1 MTTFLQNVL
10 GFSDPGWA
18 SSNPQRK
25 RDATVAEALVEAARR
40 AETELADEPE
50 ALAAVHFTIGTTY
63 RVQSKFPEAEPH
75 LRKALE
81 IRRRVLGD
89 KHPETGQSMVALAE
103 WCVLGSANSPEAE
116 SLFRE
121 AIPIFRAAHDAKW
134 LAIAL
139 NDYGVLQSGK
149 GDNAAAEALL
159 REGLDVSAGLK
170 GPDRALRALMY
181 SVLGSARRDQGD
193 LIQAVEFLQQSIEE
207 FRALPGEPRSEL
219 AFALYNLGS
228 IRVLQG

>member
-50 ALAAVHFTIGTTY
+50 ALAAVHFTIGNTG
-63 RVQSKFPEAEPH
+63 SNAEPPEAEPH
-75 LRKALE
+75 LRAALE

-103 WCVLGSANSPEAE
+103 WCVLGSANNPEAE

-139 NDYGVLQSGK
+139 ND
-149 GDNAAAEALL
+149 
-159 REGLDVSAGLK
+159 SAITS
-170 GPDRALRALMY
+170 RATR
-181 SVLGSARRDQGD
+181 SRPPRRNFCVKD
-193 LIQAVEFLQQSIEE
+193 
-207 FRALPGEPRSEL
+207 
-219 AFALYNLGS
+219 
-228 IRVLQG
+228 